1 MLVLG
6 RRKAMTVK
14 FKQISATFER
24 TPNGGGNVHLFALD
38 ENGQLWEK
46 MRDVWGKVKH
56 PDDEESKII

>member
-1 MLVLG
+1 
-6 RRKAMTVK
+6 MTVK